1 MTRRQELLR
10 GGRDAASPAA
20 RSARARSCTSCGGSR
35 PAEARVPSTH
45 ARSTHSAA
53 LRSPAGPRSLCA
65 HTHARPTRPGARV
78 SRAFSLSLAR
88 APTLLRPQALR
99 GAGPQVPAGRPELFI
114 GGKILDV
121 PAARSVRGRRAM
133 LSAFRAHRAPLL
145 LTAVLSETWAAK
157 GGSHFLCHRAI
168 SPSLGSPPAIPEPWG
183 PSLPPGRAGIRGAAE
198 RPARPLQE
206 PRGQRRPRLP
216 PASSSCKRVTERG
229 RGWPRLC
236 AAPTGLWLSRCP
248 GLLGCCGVYFC
259 TTPLKRGAPCAR
271 VSPSFSALPPLGTP
285 VIGTDRNSESF

>member
-1 MTRRQELLR
+1 MAAETQPPPRRGRLERAAAPRAGGPPARGSTRAKYARALHALR
-10 GGRDAASPAA
+10 ASAQPGRAAVSVRSHARAPHAA
-20 RSARARSCTSCGGSR
+20 RR
-35 PAEARVPSTH
+35 PRVP
-45 ARSTHSAA
+45 
-53 LRSPAGPRSLCA
+53 GPPR
-65 HTHARPTRPGARV
+65 
-78 SRAFSLSLAR
+78 SLAR

-121 PAARSVRGRRAM
+121 PAARSARGRRAM
-133 LSAFRAHRAPLL
+133 LSAFRARRAPLL

-157 GGSHFLCHRAI
+157 GGITFPLSSGHFTLARV
-168 SPSLGSPPAIPEPWG
+168 SPAIPEPRG

-248 GLLGCCGVYFC
+248 GILGCFGFYFC
-259 TTPLKRGAPCAR
+259 SSPLKRGAPCAR